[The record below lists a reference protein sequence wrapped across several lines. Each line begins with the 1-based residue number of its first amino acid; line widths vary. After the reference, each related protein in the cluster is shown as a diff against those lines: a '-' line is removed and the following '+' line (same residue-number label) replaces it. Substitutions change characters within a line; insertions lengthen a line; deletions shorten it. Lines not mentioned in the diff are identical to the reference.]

1 MIEVTNLTKS
11 YGPIRA
17 IEDVTFSVNKG
28 EVLGFL
34 GPNGAGKTTTMRV
47 LTCFHPATSGTAKVA
62 GYDVFKQ
69 PLEVRKRLG
78 YVPENVPLYGEMSV
92 ETYLAFVA
100 EMKGI
105 DRSAKAK
112 RIGNVLDTC
121 ALGPVKNRLIGR
133 LSKGYRQRVGLAQA
147 LIHEPEVLVL
157 DEPTEGLDPK
167 QIIEVRELIKDLRGE
182 RTIILSSHILPEVS
196 QTCERIVI
204 INNGRIVATDTPE
217 RLQAMVSGGHEVRV
231 TIRGAADDVASVL
244 REVPGVI
251 DVALKNTGD
260 GTSSWIV
267 ASHLEHDV
275 REAIA
280 ARIIEKG
287 WGLLELAPVGMS
299 LEQIFLEL
307 TTQEPATAGGEV
319 RS

>member
-11 YGPIRA
+11 YGPFKA
-17 IEDVTFSVNKG
+17 IEDVSFSVEKG

-47 LTCFHPATSGTAKVA
+47 LTCFHPATSGTVKVA

-92 ETYLAFVA
+92 GTYLNFVA
-100 EMKGI
+100 EVKGVEK
-105 DRSAKAK
+105 SAKAG
-112 RIGNVLDTC
+112 RLGYVLDAC
-121 ALGPVKNRLIGR
+121 DLVPVKNKLISK

-167 QIIEVRELIKDLRGE
+167 QIIEVRELIKGLRGD

-196 QTCERIVI
+196 QTCGRIII

-217 RLQAMVSGGHEVRV
+217 RLQAKVSGGHELRV
-231 TIRGAADDVASVL
+231 TVRGAADDVAGTL
-244 REVPGVI
+244 REVEGVV
-251 DVALKNTGD
+251 DVALKDTGD
-260 GTSSWIV
+260 GTSTWIV
-267 ASHLEHDV
+267 SSGIDNDV
-275 REAIA
+275 REAVAVRVIG
-280 ARIIEKG
+280 KG

-299 LEQIFLEL
+299 LEQIFLKL
-307 TTQEPATAGGEV
+307 TTQDPAATGGEV
-319 RS
+319 RT

>member
-11 YGPIRA
+11 YGPFKA
-17 IEDVTFSVNKG
+17 IENVTFSVEKG

-47 LTCFHPATSGTAKVA
+47 LTCFHPATSGEAKVA

-69 PLEVRKRLG
+69 PLEVRRRIG

-92 ETYLAFVA
+92 GTYLSFVA
-100 EMKGI
+100 DIKGVE
-105 DRSAKAK
+105 RGAKVK
-112 RIGNVLDTC
+112 RLGAVLDAC
-121 ALGPVKNRLIGR
+121 DLEPVRNKLISK

-167 QIIEVRELIKDLRGE
+167 QIIEVRELIKGLRGE

-196 QTCERIVI
+196 QTCGRIII

-217 RLQAMVSGGHEVRV
+217 RLQARVRGSHELRV
-231 TIRGAADDVASVL
+231 TVRGAADDVAGVL
-244 REVPGVI
+244 RAVEGVV
-251 DVALKNTGD
+251 DVALKDTGD
-260 GTSSWIV
+260 GTSTWLVS
-267 ASHLEHDV
+267 SQLEHDV
-275 REAIA
+275 REAVA
-280 ARIIEKG
+280 AKVIEKG
-287 WGLLELAPVGMS
+287 WGLLELAPVGLS

-307 TTQEPATAGGEV
+307 TTKDPGELGGEV
-319 RS
+319 RK

>member
-11 YGPIRA
+11 YGPFEAIR
-17 IEDVTFSVNKG
+17 DVTFSVEKG

-34 GPNGAGKTTTMRV
+34 GPNGAGKTTMMRV

-69 PLEVRKRLG
+69 PLEVRKRIG
-78 YVPENVPLYGEMSV
+78 YVPENVPLYGEMNV
-92 ETYLAFVA
+92 ETYLNFVA
-100 EMKGI
+100 DVKGI
-105 DRSAKAK
+105 ARSAKTN
-112 RIGNVLDTC
+112 RLGEVLDAC
-121 ALGPVKNRLIGR
+121 DLQPVKKKHISK

-167 QIIEVRELIKDLRGE
+167 QIIEVRELIKGLRGE

-196 QTCERIVI
+196 QTCGRIII
-204 INNGRIVATDTPE
+204 INDGRIVATDTPE
-217 RLQAMVSGGHEVRV
+217 RLQARVRGGHELRV
-231 TIRGAADDVASVL
+231 TVRGAADDVAGAL
-244 REVPGVI
+244 REVEGVVN
-251 DVALKNTGD
+251 VALKDTGD
-260 GTSSWIV
+260 GTSTWMVTS
-267 ASHLEHDV
+267 SLQSDV
-275 REAIA
+275 REAVS
-280 ARIIEKG
+280 ARVIEKG

-307 TTQEPATAGGEV
+307 TTKDPVANDGEV